1 MVDNLENELMAL
13 LIRCKAKKHNKAR
26 TQTLGQRVVTG
37 EEKSRNKEQVNSIN
51 TFQLQKTPL

>member
-1 MVDNLENELMAL
+1 MADNLENELMAL

-51 TFQLQKTPL
+51 TF